1 MKTTL
6 LFIFATLTVAFASTS
21 YVLYTNQQGKPID
34 SLPDQLAQSSLF
46 APSAK
51 TYQGQIFVVTR
62 GGESIP
68 LGGIFV
74 SFHSPQVIK
83 DYELKMY
90 QALAAD
96 VAKFSEKFDKQYMK
110 YTATEAVYNKIVEKE
125 QYKKYKIIRGMLD
138 DEEKYLRYAYENLLY
153 VSGAKPYAEALP
165 ESAITS
171 QTDASG
177 KFSLTL
183 PANEPLIAATCASR
197 EVSDKTERYC
207 WFINM
212 DGSKA
217 VLMNNHNVLGTR
229 SDDSA
234 IQTPG
239 LPLDCKKWQECAA
252 AVYAV
257 KQAYAPYAVTAAK

>member
-1 MKTTL
+1 MKNAL

-21 YVLYTNQQGKPID
+21 YVLYTNQQGKPIG
-34 SLPDQLAQSSLF
+34 SLPDQLAKTPQF

-68 LGGIFV
+68 LGGLVV
-74 SFHSPQVIK
+74 SFHSLQVIK
-83 DYELKMY
+83 DYELRMY
-90 QALAAD
+90 QALASD
-96 VAKFSEKFDKQYMK
+96 VAKHSEKFEKQYMK
-110 YTATEAVYNKIVEKE
+110 YAATEAIYNEVVEKQ
-125 QYKKYKIIRGMLD
+125 QYKKYKTIRGMLD
-138 DEEKYLRYAYENLLY
+138 DEERYLRYAYENLLY
-153 VSGAKPYAEALP
+153 VSGAKPYAEAAP
-165 ESAITS
+165 ESAITT

-183 PANEPLIAATCASR
+183 PADEPLVAATCASR

-217 VLMNNHNVLGTR
+217 VLMNNHNVLGKR

-234 IQTPG
+234 IKTPG
-239 LPLDCKKWQECAA
+239 LPLDCKQWQECAA